1 MSGDTPYFF
10 NILVAVSLEEL
21 YIRVMYRPLN
31 HLGNVGGADLGV
43 EQIQLTISHQ
53 TLTVC

>member
-1 MSGDTPYFF
+1 MPYFF